1 MLALQAISAVE
12 FYKTDL
18 HTLTPTLLKVISDDK
33 KEGVLNLREL
43 SIKILSN
50 MTKNHR
56 ENQKIFRRAG
66 CIEILITNLQY
77 KDVDHSGNSITF
89 ISSVLDCLANA
100 VFGNKRSELHFLD
113 IDGVYVLL
121 DLIEKCE
128 YTIKRLALSCLCTIL
143 ENTKSFQSFVEWN
156 SKKSSINAT

>member
-18 HTLTPTLLKVISDDK
+18 HTLISTLLKVVGDDK

-43 SIKILSN
+43 SINILSN
-50 MTKNHR
+50 MTTNHR
-56 ENQKIFRRAG
+56 DNQKLFRRAG
-66 CIEILITNLQY
+66 GIEILLTNLQY

-89 ISSVLDCLANA
+89 ISSVLDCLANSA
-100 VFGNKRSELHFLD
+100 FGNKRSEMHFLD

-121 DLIEKCE
+121 DLIENCE

-156 SKKSSINAT
+156 SKKTSINAT